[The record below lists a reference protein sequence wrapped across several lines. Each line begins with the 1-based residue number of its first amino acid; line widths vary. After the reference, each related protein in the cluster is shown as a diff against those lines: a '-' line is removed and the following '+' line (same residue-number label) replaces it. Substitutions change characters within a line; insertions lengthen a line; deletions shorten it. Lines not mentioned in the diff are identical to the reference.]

1 MRHFHRMRGRRGA
14 LEGLPLYLII
24 LIVVA
29 AIVVAILVGWL
40 TTLQHPT
47 ISSMTYGLDG
57 TTAQQINDPSYPT
70 CSAATAATAC
80 FTPQSDGSCL
90 VVLNAGGAS
99 SSYPGAVLVVTTS
112 DKNGNPLGGVTVT
125 ISAVGWTLTS
135 VQPGFSVTTGQSGFG
150 TGTAAWTAISGT
162 IPPQTN
168 GGASISIAASYA
180 NGGVTS
186 TQSAQV
192 NVQSPTSNPTT
203 TPPTPVS
210 C

>member
-1 MRHFHRMRGRRGA
+1 MRHFHRMHGNRGA

-40 TTLQHPT
+40 TTLQHPAVN
-47 ISSMTYGLDG
+47 SLTYGLSGG
-57 TTAQQINDPSYPT
+57 TTQTISDPTYPN
-70 CSAATAATAC
+70 CGASSGAVAC

-90 VVLNAGGAS
+90 VTLNAGGS
-99 SSYPGAVLVVTTS
+99 TTTYPGTVLVVTTS
-112 DKNGNPLGGVTVT
+112 DKNGHALGGVTVT
-125 ISAVGWTLTS
+125 ISAVGWTMTN

-150 TGTAAWTAISGT
+150 PGDAAWTTISGS
-162 IPPQTN
+162 IPPDTN
-168 GGASISIAASYA
+168 GGASISISASYS

-192 NVQSPTSNPTT
+192 TLQSPTYNPTT
-203 TPPTPVS
+203 NSAVS